1 MKKLFLLL
9 LPISIYAQSYD
20 ALFLGNSY
28 TFYNQ
33 LPTMVSEIATSMGDT
48 LQVQSNT
55 PGGWRLLNHAEA
67 NSSSMQK
74 IRQQDW
80 DFVILQAQSQESSLP
95 PWQVEDEVYP
105 YAQALVDSIYVNNSC
120 TEPVFFMTWG
130 RKNGDSMNGPS
141 YPSVAT
147 YDGMQQRLRESY
159 LQMGM
164 DNDATVAPVGMAWK
178 KSINDNPNFELYTG
192 DESHPNQAGSYLAA
206 CVIYSTIFQKSCVGS
221 TFLPPSGLTEE
232 EAATLQNIASSVVLD
247 STDVWNM
254 FTIQSADTLQLNDS
268 TYSFSMSASNTE
280 NIEWDFGDGTTAN
293 SSDATHS
300 FTEGQHTVVLSVFT
314 NDYCLQKTII
324 YNIDI
329 EGSSDNTNVYYTDL
343 NNKLK
348 IFPTPA
354 NNYITIEGVAHDS
367 DLKIYNLLGDVVLEQ
382 KVKHGERIY
391 LSSLTQAGQ
400 YIVEIRNGDEVTTFK
415 LTKNE

>member
-80 DFVILQAQSQESSLP
+80 DFVILQAQSQEPSLP

-141 YPSVAT
+141 YPAVAT
-147 YDGMQQRLRESY
+147 YEGMQQRLRESY

-254 FTIQSADTLQLNDS
+254 FAIQSADTLQLNDS

-300 FTEGQHTVVLSVFT
+300 FTEGQHTIVLSVFT
-314 NDYCLQKTII
+314 NDDCLQKTIS

-329 EGSSDNTNVYYTDL
+329 EGSSDTTNVYYTDL

-354 NNYITIEGVAHDS
+354 NNYITIEGVAHHS

-415 LTKNE
+415 LIKNE